1 MSASSSAA
9 LGLNI
14 FLVLALILVS
24 QRSMDSLPGEMHTTY
39 VKLHMHTALCT
50 PFQGF
55 VVPLKRLQGLWIDGQ
70 KFGPYARVYP
80 FNLHLLQMQGL
91 CTHMRGGCCLEE
103 LAA

>member
-14 FLVLALILVS
+14 FLVLALNLIS

-39 VKLHMHTALCT
+39 VNVHVHTALCT
-50 PFQGF
+50 QFQGF
-55 VVPLKRLQGLWIDGQ
+55 VDPLKHLHGLWIHGQ
-70 KFGPYARVYP
+70 SFRPHAHIYP
-80 FNLHLLQMQGL
+80 FNLDLLQMQGL
-91 CTHMRGGCCLEE
+91 CTHMRGRRCLEE